1 MIKNKT
7 TPAPQQTPSAE
18 ESATIRLKEA
28 HSKLMDIQAEIN
40 KADELLTPASTR
52 TLPLEELHK
61 VICQLHHLLASMD
74 RSLSYASFYCETAM
88 HTAIVTLDARKRPY
102 TRPAVGAVRGD
113 KQEQ

>member
-1 MIKNKT
+1 MAKKKT
-7 TPAPQQTPSAE
+7 APALQQTPSAE

-28 HSKLMDIQAEIN
+28 HSKLLEIQAEIN
-40 KADELLTPASTR
+40 KVDELLTPASTR

-113 KQEQ
+113 KSQQ

>member
-1 MIKNKT
+1 MEKKKT
-7 TPAPQQTPSAE
+7 TPAPQQAHSVE
-18 ESATIRLKEA
+18 ESATRCLKKA
-28 HSKLMDIQAEIN
+28 HSWLMEVQAEIN
-40 KADELLTPASTR
+40 TADALLTSASTCI
-52 TLPLEELHK
+52 LPIEELHK
-61 VICQLHHLLASMD
+61 VSCQLHHLLASMD

>member
-1 MIKNKT
+1 MDEKKA
-7 TPAPQQTPSAE
+7 TPAPQQTPSVE
-18 ESATIRLKEA
+18 ESATSRLKEA
-28 HSKLMDIQAEIN
+28 HSKLLEIQAEIN

-52 TLPLEELHK
+52 TLPLEELYK

-113 KQEQ
+113 K